1 MASLAGLM
9 ACSGD
14 GGSVFGEGNGGSAA
28 AAGAAGAGGIIGT
41 GGSAAG
47 SSGGAGGKA
56 GGPSACSPEFGETGC
71 TGTTYAGEQ
80 IPLDIYIMFDQSC
93 SMSCPAEQGGPGLC
107 CTGGP
112 NPRIDHVRAALDD
125 FLNAPE
131 SAGIG
136 VGIGYFG
143 YMEVGNTSCNPAD
156 YAVAE
161 VEIAPLPGNAQAILN
176 SVNGKQPTGETP
188 TGAALRGACSYA
200 GQWKSTHRDHAV
212 VILLVTDGVPE
223 APVSSQSGGCN
234 PTIGDASQAARDC
247 LQNDPS
253 VPVYVLGVGQA
264 LQNLNQIAQN
274 GGTDQAHIVAGGDIT
289 AEVLAAL
296 NAIRADAAIPCQL
309 SVPSAPAG
317 QSVDYGQVNIA
328 YCDAADQSTTF
339 YYVETQDR
347 CDPALGGWYYD
358 NPAAPTQ
365 ILLCDRSCGT
375 VSQPGGSLLVAV
387 GCGTIG
393 IPR

>member
-1 MASLAGLM
+1 VASFVGLV
-9 ACSGD
+9 ACGD
-14 GGSVFGEGNGGSAA
+14 SDGSVFGEGNGG
-28 AAGAAGAGGIIGT
+28 GAAVAGTSGAGGIIGT

-47 SSGGAGGKA
+47 SSGGKG
-56 GGPSACSPEFGETGC
+56 GGPSACSPQFGESGC
-71 TGTTYAGEQ
+71 TGSTYAGEQ

-143 YMEVGNTSCNPAD
+143 YMEVGQTSCNPAD
-156 YAVAE
+156 YASAE
-161 VEIAPLPGNAQAILN
+161 VPIAPLPGNAQAILS
-176 SVNGKQPTGETP
+176 SVNSKQPTGETP
-188 TGAALRGACSYA
+188 TGAAIRGACSYA
-200 GQWKSTHRDHAV
+200 AQWQSTHPDRAV
-212 VILLVTDGVPE
+212 VVLLVTDGVPE
-223 APVSSQSGGCN
+223 APLTSQGGGCS
-234 PTIGDASQAARDC
+234 PTLGDAAAAAREC
-247 LQNDPS
+247 VQATPS
-253 VPVYVLGVGQA
+253 LPVYVLGVGQA
-264 LQNLNQIAQN
+264 LQNLTQIAQA

-296 NAIRADAAIPCQL
+296 NAIRSDAAIPCQL
-309 SVPSAPAG
+309 SVPTAPAG
-317 QSVDYGQVNIA
+317 QSVDFGQVNIA
-328 YCDAADQSTTF
+328 YCDANDQSETF
-339 YYVETQDR
+339 YYVETESN
-347 CDPALGGWYYD
+347 CDAQVGGWYYD
-358 NPAAPTQ
+358 NPANPTQ